1 MNLDWRSDMK
11 PEEHGHSFKKVS
23 TNDYQAE
30 LDLALS
36 SQSENVREAIETS
49 YSALGEKKS

>member
-1 MNLDWRSDMK
+1 MK
-11 PEEHGHSFKKVS
+11 PEEHTHSFKKVS

-36 SQSENVREAIETS
+36 SQNENVREAMETS
-49 YSALGEKKS
+49 YGGVNEKKS